1 MIPLVQW
8 QVFSKHA
15 NKNYEV
21 ENVSIRQLNGVHF
34 IQSIASASGVL
45 CSAGFETPAE
55 ALYLNKKLMVIPMKR
70 QYEQSYNAAA
80 LADLG
85 VPVLE
90 DLNDEAISRIRI
102 WTMRD
107 NRVTMKY
114 PNITQSIVDKL
125 ILKYISTEGKPIP
138 QTSQESFLVRLLG
151 LAQQNSMPLNVE

>member
-1 MIPLVQW
+1 
-8 QVFSKHA
+8 
-15 NKNYEV
+15 
-21 ENVSIRQLNGVHF
+21 
-34 IQSIASASGVL
+34 
-45 CSAGFETPAE
+45 
-55 ALYLNKKLMVIPMKR
+55 MKR

-107 NRVTMKY
+107 DRITMKY

-125 ILKYISTEGKPIP
+125 ILKYISSEGKPIP

-151 LAQQNSMPLNVE
+151 LAQQNSMPLNIE